1 MGIKFRL
8 SPRLFRE
15 MQKSLAQS
23 IAVEQGCFLLCSES
37 KTNSDHIIIANELL
51 PLDSSDFAIQK
62 YDHLSVSPSAMLRIS
77 RIAQAKNVGL
87 CFVHTHPMSS
97 MQVDFSPAD
106 NYGNAHSFTFFNR
119 MLPAQPNTA
128 LVFSGDMKAVSGRL
142 YHTAHNWECINSVTV
157 AGHPSLLITME
168 SNTIKEVS

>member
-8 SPRLFRE
+8 SPGLFRE
-15 MQKSLAQS
+15 MQKSLTRS

-37 KTNSDHIIIANELL
+37 KANGDHIIIANELL
-51 PLDSSDFAIQK
+51 PLESSDFAIQK
-62 YDHLSVSPSAMLRIS
+62 YDQLSVSPTAMLRIS

-87 CFVHTHPMSS
+87 SFVHTHPMSS

-106 NYGNAHSFTFFNR
+106 NYGNVHSFTFFNR
-119 MLPAQPNTA
+119 MLPAQSNTA

-142 YHTAHNWECINSVTV
+142 YHTAHNWERINSVNV
-157 AGHPSLLITME
+157 AGHPSLLITMG
-168 SNTIKEVS
+168 SNTIREVS